1 MAIDTIAGFNPSF
14 PELIYTNSGPFS
26 SIEALT
32 ASNNINFRVI
42 GNDYVLVTDPSYRNL
57 NSNFPSITGGVFNE
71 KYYNRSIED
80 KDLLLKLTTVDIQSG
95 SSFTISL
102 SNRNQYIKLNALSAL
117 EPESV
122 ILPELDM
129 HPRETFEITCVENV
143 FTLSAAPTVTVKFIN
158 PGERYFSLCL
168 RCIDT
173 NTYEAFGNAF
183 NFVIPKIPPD
193 PKLLDLDYQNT
204 LSGVTTT
211 NLIFLSS

>member
-14 PELIYTNSGPFS
+14 PELIFTNSGPFS
-26 SIEALT
+26 SVEALT
-32 ASNNINFRVI
+32 AANDINFRVI
-42 GNDYVLVTDPSYRNL
+42 GNDYILVTDPSYRNL
-57 NSNFPSITGGVFNE
+57 NSSFPSITGGTFNE
-71 KYYNRSIED
+71 KYYNRSIDD

-102 SNRNQYIKLNALSAL
+102 SNRNQYVKLNTLSAL
-117 EPESV
+117 QPELV
-122 ILPELDM
+122 ILPELDI

-143 FTLSAAPTVTVKFIN
+143 FTLSAAHNVTINYIN

-173 NTYEAFGNAF
+173 NVYEAFGNPF
-183 NFVIPKIPPD
+183 NFTIPVIPTD
-193 PKLLDLDYQNT
+193 PKLIDIDYQST

-211 NLIFLSS
+211 NLIYLST